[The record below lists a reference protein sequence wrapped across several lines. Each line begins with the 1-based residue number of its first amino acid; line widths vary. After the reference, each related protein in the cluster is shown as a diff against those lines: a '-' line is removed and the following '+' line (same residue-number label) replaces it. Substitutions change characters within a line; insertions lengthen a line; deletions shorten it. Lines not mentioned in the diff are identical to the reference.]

1 MFSIDNINIFMEIIF
16 NSYILKKVTYYSDV
30 ATGPLQGLLGCE
42 NMMNFYDKKTNK
54 HQNTSFPYE
63 KRSDNHFS
71 HMNIDENTT
80 PDRFEALPGLLDH
93 LNDEFMMVLLH
104 VYKHFRQ
111 HRNFKNR
118 F

>member
-1 MFSIDNINIFMEIIF
+1 MFFTYINHHHFHENILI
-16 NSYILKKVTYYSDV
+16 SHVLKKVTYCSDV

-42 NMMNFYDKKTNK
+42 NMMIFYDLKKTKK
-54 HQNTSFPYE
+54 HQKTSFSYE

-93 LNDEFMMVLLH
+93 LNDEF
-104 VYKHFRQ
+104 
-111 HRNFKNR
+111 
-118 F
+118 